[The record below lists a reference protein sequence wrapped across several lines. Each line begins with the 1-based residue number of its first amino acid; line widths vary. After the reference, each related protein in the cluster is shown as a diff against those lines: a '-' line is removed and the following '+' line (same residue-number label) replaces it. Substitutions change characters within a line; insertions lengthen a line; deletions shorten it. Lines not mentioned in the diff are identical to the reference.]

1 MASTQNS
8 FYTAEE
14 PNIGSQNLS
23 GMESSMPSNGSKRV
37 NEIVDDNRKLTSNI
51 GFIHAM
57 YQLMR
62 GAAVQACSGKHFY
75 HDPNDIT
82 ILGGAAYNIYADTLK
97 IPLMP
102 TSDIDMTWWPRTDI
116 VIPPKELTIL
126 SSLVLQSIPKEP
138 SPEWNAAVGSI
149 LGIEVSKI
157 EFKLE
162 DKPFPPNRRDV
173 IMNSTIELS
182 MILNG
187 NLHFKNLCSL
197 AIRNALNSQEFTTNH
212 RVVGKNELGMTYDP
226 TYCNLFNTAI
236 VGSSRVPQLAN
247 FISQQL
253 FSYKNLFLTGKIEK
267 ANIQLQRVIHMYV
280 KVKTD
285 DIASQL
291 LFTYRTILTQR
302 PSAIQSFMEMIV
314 PNGLW
319 DHMQFIIHQMM
330 QQHTIQ
336 QQVMQQQIQSRQERR
351 AHARQAQPLHQPL
364 PQQQLPQQ
372 QLPQQQLPQQQLPQQ
387 QLPQQ
392 QLPQQQPNVSDEM
405 LTIEEA
411 RVKLRQIIEQNRQI
425 CIAFKL
431 AMKKLNNKEYAN
443 YTDNIKNSTKYT
455 DDQFKSVI
463 RIYKDTSTRIERDPS
478 VQEDF
483 KAVNRQL
490 MGVFNSII
498 LGGYRKKRTIK
509 RKKNKSKTKKRST
522 R

>member
-1 MASTQNS
+1 
-8 FYTAEE
+8 
-14 PNIGSQNLS
+14 
-23 GMESSMPSNGSKRV
+23 
-37 NEIVDDNRKLTSNI
+37 
-51 GFIHAM
+51 
-57 YQLMR
+57 
-62 GAAVQACSGKHFY
+62 
-75 HDPNDIT
+75 
-82 ILGGAAYNIYADTLK
+82 
-97 IPLMP
+97 MP

-336 QQVMQQQIQSRQERR
+336 QQVMQQQIQSR
-351 AHARQAQPLHQPL
+351 
-364 PQQQLPQQ
+364 
-372 QLPQQQLPQQQLPQQ
+372 PQQQLPQQQLPQQ

-498 LGGYRKKRTIK
+498 LGGYRKKHTIK